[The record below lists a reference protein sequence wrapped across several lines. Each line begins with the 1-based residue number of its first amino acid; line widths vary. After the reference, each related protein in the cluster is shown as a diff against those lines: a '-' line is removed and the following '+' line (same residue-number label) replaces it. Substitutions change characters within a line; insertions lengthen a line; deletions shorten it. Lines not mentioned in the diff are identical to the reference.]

1 MHHKSYD
8 GQHLTVGQKVY
19 QIQIEKGTIYTVIEF
34 EVTHLVG
41 ADMIKIQHVGPTGQT
56 KSKHV
61 RSNQVCVD
69 PTVLLKENI
78 EALKKH
84 LVILPTI
91 IDDLE
96 TNLLDTT
103 GGYIVRSTKLN
114 EGNDQITI

>member
-1 MHHKSYD
+1 MHHRSYD
-8 GQHLTVGQKVY
+8 HHPLTVGQKVY
-19 QIQIEKGTIYTVIEF
+19 QVQIEKGTVYTVVEF
-34 EVTHLVG
+34 EITHLVG
-41 ADMIKIQHVGPTGQT
+41 ADMIKISHVGPTGQA

-84 LVILPTI
+84 LTILPTI
-91 IDDLE
+91 IAGLE
-96 TNLLDTT
+96 SNLTDTT
-103 GGYIVRSTKLN
+103 GAYIVRSTKIN